1 MPLYVPYRSN
11 PLGSVS
17 NGVSFLTHKF
27 LMKTCFSEKVLW
39 ELNWVFFAVTMKSFS
54 HELSSVSSNPI
65 FSTVVCLYALIL
77 LYFPHLFLK
86 IVFSP
91 VLNATG
97 ILLFALLRLGA
108 IQRLENEVNGN
119 KETEEIDS
127 REPGKPD
134 FLDEDYKWVTSHS
147 ETDSETETFFDPTPC
162 FEVSFVEWDVR
173 APLEVIY
180 EEYEGEETGDP
191 NPNEMGPDPTEREA
205 TRNVGIERYPSL
217 SLYYPESDSEDSSDG
232 DLGDFPADGKWYSPE
247 GTSFTWNEEDR
258 EGLIEIALDGND
270 KRGLGFH
277 VEEENLIE
285 IDISPTRHDE
295 LPGEKLI
302 FAGEVRYS

>member
-1 MPLYVPYRSN
+1 
-11 PLGSVS
+11 
-17 NGVSFLTHKF
+17 
-27 LMKTCFSEKVLW
+27 
-39 ELNWVFFAVTMKSFS
+39 MKSFS
-54 HELSSVSSNPI
+54 HELSSVSLNPL
-65 FSTVVCLYALIL
+65 FSTVVSLYALIL

-97 ILLFALLRLGA
+97 ILLFTLLRLGA
-108 IQRLENEVNGN
+108 IQGLENEVDGN
-119 KETEEIDS
+119 NESEESVS

-134 FLDEDYKWVTSHS
+134 FLEEDHRWVTSHS
-147 ETDSETETFFDPTPC
+147 ETDSESETGFDLTPC
-162 FEVSFVEWDVR
+162 FEDSFVEWDVR

-191 NPNEMGPDPTEREA
+191 NSNETGPDPNGRES
-205 TRNVGIERYPSL
+205 TRNVGFERYPSL
-217 SLYYPESDSEDSSDG
+217 SLYYPESDSDDSSDG
-232 DLGDFPADGKWYSPE
+232 DLGDFPANGEWYSPD

-285 IDISPTRHDE
+285 IDISPTRNNE
-295 LPGEKLI
+295 LPGDKLI
-302 FAGEVRYS
+302 FAGEVRFS